1 MALTGQFYRHAVFN
15 AEESKAAGRK
25 IFKDAIYIEIR
36 AIGDKNT
43 SFSRPMNEQ
52 DKTDFARA
60 WQQFLAE
67 NGSDE
72 EISGTPLRSL
82 PAVGPSMVFELKAL
96 GVHTVEDLLDL
107 DDAAIDRIRGGRLL
121 VRQANAYMAAA
132 AETAGEEIER
142 PQPVDHEQDA
152 GGVTDDDFISDL
164 SGDDDEEPAEQKRG
178 PGRPRKTEAA

>member
-25 IFKDAIYIEIR
+25 IFHDQINIEIR
-36 AIGDKNT
+36 AIGDKN
-43 SFSRPMNEQ
+43 SSYSRKMVEQ
-52 DKTDFARA
+52 DKIDFPRS

-67 NGSDE
+67 NGNDE
-72 EISGTPLRSL
+72 EIVGTPLRAL

-107 DDAAIDRIRGGRLL
+107 DDAAIDRLRGGRLL

-132 AETAGEEIER
+132 AETAGEEIE
-142 PQPVDHEQDA
+142 PAPLADA
-152 GGVTDDDFISDL
+152 DAEGAVSDDDFVSDL
-164 SGDDDEEPAEQKRG
+164 SGDDHEQPSEQKRG
-178 PGRPRKTEAA
+178 PGRPRKAEAA